1 MRLFVCGIVSVLLGR
16 TAFRNIMLSHEV
28 ASVPSDVR
36 GLVLEDEPEAMNA
49 ADATRFR
56 GFVARYKYYSK
67 IEWISILAQEVAQ
80 VEWLKGITG
89 KGFRPGQGFHPLRIL
104 YHAVRCWHPSG
115 NKSKLHATH

>member
-67 IEWISILAQEVAQ
+67 IEWISNLQLRTLQ
-80 VEWLKGITG
+80 GQWLHRDVVT
-89 KGFRPGQGFHPLRIL
+89 
-104 YHAVRCWHPSG
+104 RCF
-115 NKSKLHATH
+115 